1 MLEKNSKKKK
11 SDLMSALKPLI
22 ILLIFTISFWL
33 VPSYGINED
42 TKKVKI
48 EFFHI
53 EGCPV
58 CEKKGEI
65 IDKIIR
71 KYNNTVLY
79 EKKSVYEIENF
90 KRIEELNLDPPSLV
104 FNEKDSV
111 NIKDLSEKELEN
123 LIAEK
128 VEYYSNENV
137 TVIKKGRKDLTP
149 YLVVSAGF
157 LAGLQ
162 PCCLAVVAF
171 LSGLILALVTD
182 RKRIFVILSAFG
194 LGVFSFFFLK
204 GLLILSILD
213 FIPRYSGVAKIIAGL
228 IPIVFGILFIKDYSI
243 KESRLFKTPDNVKNV
258 IHNLAS
264 KNTMFS
270 SFSLGLIFSLVK
282 LPCVTG
288 IYLGIL
294 NLIWLQHDFASGL
307 SYLLLYNVAK
317 VTPIFF
323 LSLAITM
330 GLNPLTLD
338 EFREKKRPTIKL
350 INGLFMIALGVVII
364 VGYL

>member
-1 MLEKNSKKKK
+1 MNL
-11 SDLMSALKPLI
+11 LRPLN
-22 ILLIFTISFWL
+22 ILLIFLILSWL
-33 VPSYGINED
+33 EVPSYGTNENI
-42 TKKVKI
+42 TKITV

-65 IDKIIR
+65 IDKTIR
-71 KYNNTVLY
+71 KYNSTVVY
-79 EKKSVYEIENF
+79 EKKSVYEMENF

-104 FNEKDSV
+104 FNGKDSV
-111 NIKDLSEKELEN
+111 DIKDLSERELEN

-128 VEYYSNENV
+128 VDYYSKGNV
-137 TVIKKGRKDLTP
+137 AVITKEKKDFTP
-149 YLVVSAGF
+149 YLVASAGF
-157 LAGLQ
+157 IAGVQ

-171 LSGLILALVTD
+171 LSGLILTLVIE

-194 LGVFSFFFLK
+194 LGVFFFFFLK
-204 GLLILSILD
+204 GLLILTILD
-213 FIPRYSGVAKIIAGL
+213 FIPKYSGFAKLIAGL
-228 IPIVFGILFIKDYSI
+228 VPIIFGILFLKDYSI
-243 KESRLFKTPDNVKNV
+243 KESRLFKTPDSIKNI

-264 KNTMFS
+264 KNTMLS

-294 NLIWLQHDFASGL
+294 NLIWLQHDLASGL

-338 EFREKKRPTIKL
+338 KFREKKRPTIKL
-350 INGLFMIALGVVII
+350 INGLFMIALGLII
-364 VGYL
+364 LIGYL